1 MLVAAEPA
9 AGADTVTVGRLLW
22 AVVVTAGACVPLG
35 VSLWAFLDAVRRPR
49 WAWALSRHRQ
59 VPWLVGILF
68 GLFTVVGGLA
78 ISLWYLVVVR
88 PSVAAVERDQLDR

>member
-1 MLVAAEPA
+1 MPA
-9 AGADTVTVGRLLW
+9 ADPAAAGEAITTGRLVW
-22 AVVVTAGACVPLG
+22 AVVVTAAACVPLG

-59 VPWLVGILF
+59 VVWLVSILF

-78 ISLWYLVVVR
+78 ISLWYLALVR
-88 PSVAAVERDQLDR
+88 PAVAAVERGQLDR